1 MTHYI
6 PEGLPD
12 RIRHYIDGE
21 FVDSVGGE
29 TFDVLDPVS
38 NETYVRAAAGQAAD
52 VDGVSYLWPAESR
65 VAPSPSPTSS
75 RPWRSTA
82 STRVVS
88 AKP

>member
-1 MTHYI
+1 MTHHI

-38 NETYVRAAAGQAAD
+38 NETYVQAAAGHE
-52 VDGVSYLWPAESR
+52 AE
-65 VAPSPSPTSS
+65 
-75 RPWRSTA
+75 
-82 STRVVS
+82 
-88 AKP
+88 